1 MIQATVYDNEY
12 LMKHSPDYVRAL
24 ENLPEDRKRAMLYG
38 DWNVFEG
45 QYFPEFRA
53 GVHTCAPFTIPD
65 HWIRYRFFDY
75 GFDMFAAYWA
85 AMDETGTAYV
95 YREVYEGKDK
105 VDQYGNPGEGLTIAQ
120 AAERLNRL
128 TPRNEEIFCT
138 FAPPDMWNRQRDT
151 GRSAAEIFAAYGVP
165 LYKVSNDRV
174 QGWWELKDWL
184 KVRTETE
191 KPRIVIFETCA
202 NLIRTLPLCQHDEKN
217 PDDVAKDPHEVTH
230 APDALRYFVSGQPLA
245 AQTPNERDEDTPLDY
260 DEEVED
266 FYDYDGG

>member
-1 MIQATVYDNEY
+1 M
-12 LMKHSPDYVRAL
+12 
-24 ENLPEDRKRAMLYG
+24 
-38 DWNVFEG
+38 
-45 QYFPEFRA
+45 
-53 GVHTCAPFTIPD
+53 
-65 HWIRYRFFDY
+65 
-75 GFDMFAAYWA
+75 
-85 AMDETGTAYV
+85 
-95 YREVYEGKDK
+95 YEGKDK
-105 VDQYGNPGEGLTIAQ
+105 ADQYGNPGEGLTIAQ
-120 AAERLNRL
+120 AAEQLTRL
-128 TPRNEEIFCT
+128 TPRHEEIFCT

-184 KVRTETE
+184 KVRTETG

-245 AQTPNERDEDTPLDY
+245 AQAPAEREEDTPLDY